1 MSINNYYNYEILY
14 LCKRK
19 NKKELKN
26 YLILN
31 FLAHCTSYQLVYG
44 DKSLT

>member
-1 MSINNYYNYEILY
+1 MSINNYYNYEISY

-19 NKKELKN
+19 KKSRKN

-31 FLAHCTSYQLVYG
+31 FLAHCTSYQSIYG
-44 DKSLT
+44 DES

>member
-19 NKKELKN
+19 YKKELKK
-26 YLILN
+26 L
-31 FLAHCTSYQLVYG
+31 SYIKLSWALH
-44 DKSLT
+44 KLPISIWR